1 MTQLQSK
8 NLNKVRYFAL
18 LLYAIFEILLQV
30 LFRIWFYIPILYWEN
45 NNILARFDLIQL
57 GINLQ

>member
-30 LFRIWFYIPILYWEN
+30 LFRIWFYIPILYWEK